1 MKRFLLAYLALVA
14 LAWGWAL
21 PLPGP
26 GATPLSAWA
35 VREHALTLTGLWA
48 FALMSLAMVLATRP
62 ARLEGAFGGAEG
74 SPVLARGQ
82 AAMAALPGVR
92 CWIVGGHSR
101 GGATVHAGVLRFS
114 GAPGQGAAWRWSP
127 DGCSD
132 GLALDAVRVA
142 LDLQSRVLLQ
152 LRGSA
157 GAPVWVWVE
166 RDRAPADWLALRRAL
181 VSDRPV

>member
-1 MKRFLLAYLALVA
+1 MALLAAWMAASLALSTWLA
-14 LAWGWAL
+14 LAVAGLAWMGWA
-21 PLPGP
+21 
-26 GATPLSAWA
+26 AR
-35 VREHALTLTGLWA
+35 VER
-48 FALMSLAMVLATRP
+48 RP
-62 ARLEGAFGGAEG
+62 
-74 SPVLARGQ
+74 V
-82 AAMAALPGVR
+82 V
-92 CWIVGGHSR
+92 
-101 GGATVHAGVLRFS
+101 GVLRFS

-152 LRGSA
+152 LRGVA
-157 GAPVWVWVE
+157 GVPAWVWVE

>member
-1 MKRFLLAYLALVA
+1 MTTRPGAPSVAYPVGRCRFWGLSLAVLALAVALLAAWMAASLALSTWLA
-14 LAWGWAL
+14 LAVAGLAWMGWA
-21 PLPGP
+21 
-26 GATPLSAWA
+26 AR
-35 VREHALTLTGLWA
+35 VER
-48 FALMSLAMVLATRP
+48 RP
-62 ARLEGAFGGAEG
+62 
-74 SPVLARGQ
+74 V
-82 AAMAALPGVR
+82 V
-92 CWIVGGHSR
+92 
-101 GGATVHAGVLRFS
+101 GVLRFS

-152 LRGSA
+152 LRGVA
-157 GAPVWVWVE
+157 GVPAWVWVE

>member
-1 MKRFLLAYLALVA
+1 MALLAAWMAASLALSTWLA
-14 LAWGWAL
+14 LAVAGLAWMGWA
-21 PLPGP
+21 
-26 GATPLSAWA
+26 
-35 VREHALTLTGLWA
+35 
-48 FALMSLAMVLATRP
+48 
-62 ARLEGAFGGAEG
+62 ARVERRL
-74 SPVLARGQ
+74 V
-82 AAMAALPGVR
+82 V
-92 CWIVGGHSR
+92 
-101 GGATVHAGVLRFS
+101 GVLRFS

>member
-1 MKRFLLAYLALVA
+1 MGRCRFWGLSLAVLALAVALLAAWMAASLALSTWLA
-14 LAWGWAL
+14 LAVAGLAWMGWA
-21 PLPGP
+21 
-26 GATPLSAWA
+26 
-35 VREHALTLTGLWA
+35 
-48 FALMSLAMVLATRP
+48 
-62 ARLEGAFGGAEG
+62 ARVERRL
-74 SPVLARGQ
+74 V
-82 AAMAALPGVR
+82 V
-92 CWIVGGHSR
+92 
-101 GGATVHAGVLRFS
+101 GVLRFS